1 MGCFER
7 QISEMDN
14 LNLLISD
21 FTNDVEQ
28 NTQAVWHTNDVDF
41 PSVEQKNEDGTT
53 TEIPVKPKSGEWM
66 QTYTAPDGKTPIV
79 EPLTIN
85 YDYTGM
91 LNNIQSRRQIIL
103 QKCNVP
109 QRNDSS
115 GGSTG
120 VAMSDAT
127 GWSQAETAAAKQQLI
142 TDGCKM
148 EEIKV
153 VLAAIKLSKDVRSEN
168 PLMDLKARDIKPNIK
183 RQKTYE
189 MSTKV
194 NAMATLLSHG
204 FSLKDTVEAIPFF
217 DDPNDVV
224 ARSGNM
230 VKAYQDSIIQNGTNN
245 KGEGGDGEKTP
256 NNDRTMQDLS
266 DQTGN
271 SPVID
276 KSRTDK

>member
-1 MGCFER
+1 
-7 QISEMDN
+7 
-14 LNLLISD
+14 
-21 FTNDVEQ
+21 
-28 NTQAVWHTNDVDF
+28 
-41 PSVEQKNEDGTT
+41 
-53 TEIPVKPKSGEWM
+53 
-66 QTYTAPDGKTPIV
+66 
-79 EPLTIN
+79 
-85 YDYTGM
+85 M

-109 QRNDSS
+109 QRNDNS

-153 VLAAIKLSKDVRSEN
+153 VLAAIK
-168 PLMDLKARDIKPNIK
+168 
-183 RQKTYE
+183 
-189 MSTKV
+189 V
-194 NAMATLLSHG
+194 NAMATLISHG
-204 FSLKDTVEAIPFF
+204 FSLKDTVDAIPFF

-224 ARSGNM
+224 ARSGEM
-230 VKAYQDSIIQNGTNN
+230 VKAYQDSIINKDTQNQA
-245 KGEGGDGEKTP
+245 EGGDGEQSP
-256 NNDRTMQDLS
+256 NKDRTMQDLS
-266 DQTGN
+266 DQTEN